1 MAIDIKETFEV
12 DAPIEDV
19 WSFIMDPRRVAP
31 CMPGAQLDEV
41 VDERTFLGSI
51 KIKVGAITASY
62 KGRVEMT
69 SIDEATHSVEMA
81 AEGRE
86 TSGGTA
92 RGTMIS
98 RLRSLDGGA
107 TEMVIEAN
115 VDLTGRI
122 MQVGR
127 GMIQGVSHQ
136 LFLQFVAAA
145 KKHLEAAAAASA
157 VEAGATGSEVAPSS
171 GQAIRVVPLILNV
184 IWAAIVGFFRRL
196 SGRS

>member
-145 KKHLEAAAAASA
+145 KKHLEAAAASA